1 MVMRQSR
8 KNRRA
13 IPANDDVK
21 LGVEYP
27 VAHVYV
33 PNAGAETTG
42 KECAPH
48 VYVPE
53 SRAKACSPHVGHIPK
68 NGAHQVWAPTL
79 ITTNLPEILPILPEE
94 IVLIG
99 GTMADLVNRI
109 LANDNESI

>member
-1 MVMRQSR
+1 MRQSR

-13 IPANDDVK
+13 IPANDDVE

-27 VAHVYV
+27 TTHVYV

-42 KECAPH
+42 NECAPH

-53 SRAKACSPHVGHIPK
+53 SHAKACTPHVGHILK
-68 NGAHQVWAPTL
+68 NGARKVLAPTI

-94 IVLIG
+94 IALIG
-99 GTMADLVNRI
+99 GTMADLVSRI
-109 LANDNESI
+109 LANDNEPS